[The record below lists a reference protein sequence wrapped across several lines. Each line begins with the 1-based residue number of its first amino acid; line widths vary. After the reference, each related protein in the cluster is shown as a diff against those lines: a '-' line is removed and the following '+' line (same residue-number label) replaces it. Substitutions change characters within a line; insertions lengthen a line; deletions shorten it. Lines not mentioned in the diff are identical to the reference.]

1 MDLAAFAQYV
11 ITILSSIFNAGY
23 FLSYRSPQRR
33 RRLGA
38 QALAGVSL
46 ALVVES
52 IFALVEKAEWA
63 GDLSLE
69 PNLWF
74 VVRLP
79 ILLSSVLISALIL
92 RQLTAR
98 KF

>member
-11 ITILSSIFNAGY
+11 ITVLSSTFNAGY
-23 FLSYRSPQRR
+23 FLSYRSSQRR

-52 IFALVEKAEWA
+52 IFALVEQAEWA
-63 GDLSLE
+63 GDLFLQPS
-69 PNLWF
+69 LWF